1 MSYYKNIAEIERDI
15 EILELKNQIEEE
27 KIKLRF
33 YQIKEDLSPK
43 TLARNFIL
51 GATKRFSALK
61 ILNHFIRK
69 RW

>member
-1 MSYYKNIAEIERDI
+1 MSYYNNVKEIEKDI
-15 EILELKNQIEEE
+15 EILKLKNQIEEE

-33 YQIKEDLSPK
+33 HQMREDLSPK
-43 TLARNFIL
+43 TLTRNFIL
-51 GATKRFSALK
+51 GATKSFSGLK